1 MGHIILRLI
10 LWFLLTANF
19 GLTNIAI
26 GIAIAFLLPRG
37 DTRPE
42 SIEEWLR
49 MVKKISIAIPVAYI
63 EAFQMLVNPH
73 SQEDII
79 QERVRP
85 NRSPWLIFLDV
96 FLITFTPK
104 TVVLKYREEGWYDV
118 HRVKPRSLR

>member
-19 GLTNIAI
+19 GPANIAI
-26 GIAIAFLLPRG
+26 GLAIAFLLPRE

-42 SIEEWLR
+42 SIKEWLR
-49 MVKKISIAIPVAYI
+49 IIKKISIAIPVAYI

-73 SQEDII
+73 SQEDVI

-85 NRSPWLIFLDV
+85 NRSSWLIFLDV

-104 TVVLKYREEGWYDV
+104 TIVLKYREEGWYDV
-118 HRVKPRSLR
+118 HQVKPRSLR